1 MTGVKALTRLP
12 AQSIFINY
20 RVFLKSV
27 LSEAT
32 IMKRRDFLKTS
43 AVATAVFV
51 TGPPKAQS
59 AEREKPK
66 VRRYQEIGKT
76 GLKMSDISC
85 GTGALPSSS
94 MILRAIDRGI
104 NYFDTAPDYGSA
116 EEYIGGAMKKIQRD
130 KIIISSKF
138 CVPYSYPGHIPA
150 GSKKSDYIKAV
161 EGSLSRMKTDYL
173 DFCFVHAIGEQ
184 SKNKDQEMKRLFSD
198 ELFSAVQNLK
208 KTGKIRFLAVSS
220 HGPDNMESLLL
231 EAVQSGQY
239 DMIMPSF
246 NFLKFPRIPKLLKE
260 ARKRGVGVVA
270 MKTLA
275 GAKDMD
281 FDSKSS
287 AFEPAAFKWVLSHPE
302 VNGLV
307 ITIKRVS
314 DLDLYLTASGEPLK
328 ASDRKV
334 LDQYTRQYG
343 KQYCRTGCNQC
354 ESDCPKGVSIATTL
368 RYHMYFSDYGMEKH
382 AMKSYARLQDY
393 AEKCFTC
400 DNESCVSACPYGLP
414 VSELLREAHKILTF
428 TA

>member
-1 MTGVKALTRLP
+1 
-12 AQSIFINY
+12 
-20 RVFLKSV
+20 
-27 LSEAT
+27 
-32 IMKRRDFLKTS
+32 MKRRDFLKTS
-43 AVATAVFV
+43 AVTAAAIAA
-51 TGPPKAQS
+51 GPLAAQT
-59 AEREKPK
+59 AEKEKPK

-76 GLKMSDISC
+76 GLKMSDISY
-85 GTGALPSSS
+85 GTGGLPSSS

-130 KIIISSKF
+130 KIIIASKF
-138 CVPYSYPGHIPA
+138 CVPYSYPGHLSA
-150 GSKKSDYIKAV
+150 GSKKPDYIKAV

-184 SKNKDQEMKRLFSD
+184 SKSKNEEMKRLLND
-198 ELFSAVQNLK
+198 ELFSAVQDLK

-246 NFLKFPRIPKLLKE
+246 NFLKFPRIPNLLKE
-260 ARKRGVGVVA
+260 AKKRGVGIIA

-281 FDSKSS
+281 FDSMGR

-302 VNGLV
+302 VNGLI

-314 DLDLYLTASGEPLK
+314 DLDLYLTASGEPF
-328 ASDRKV
+328 ASRRRV
-334 LDQYTRQYG
+334 
-343 KQYCRTGCNQC
+343 
-354 ESDCPKGVSIATTL
+354 AL
-368 RYHMYFSDYGMEKH
+368 RPTSW
-382 AMKSYARLQDY
+382 ARSWRWRRPPGSN
-393 AEKCFTC
+393 A
-400 DNESCVSACPYGLP
+400 AG
-414 VSELLREAHKILTF
+414 
-428 TA
+428 

>member
-1 MTGVKALTRLP
+1 
-12 AQSIFINY
+12 
-20 RVFLKSV
+20 
-27 LSEAT
+27 
-32 IMKRRDFLKTS
+32 MKRRDFLKTS
-43 AVATAVFV
+43 AVTAAAIAA
-51 TGPPKAQS
+51 GPLAAQT
-59 AEREKPK
+59 AEKEKPK

-76 GLKMSDISC
+76 GLKMSDISY
-85 GTGALPSSS
+85 GTGGLPSSS

-130 KIIISSKF
+130 KIIIASKF
-138 CVPYSYPGHIPA
+138 CVPYSYPGHLSA
-150 GSKKSDYIKAV
+150 GSKKPDYIKAV

-184 SKNKDQEMKRLFSD
+184 SKSKNEEMKRLLND
-198 ELFSAVQNLK
+198 ELFSAVQDLK

-246 NFLKFPRIPKLLKE
+246 NFLKFPRIPNLLKE
-260 ARKRGVGVVA
+260 AKKRGVGIIA

-281 FDSKSS
+281 FDSMGS

-302 VNGLV
+302 VNGLI

-314 DLDLYLTASGEPLK
+314 DLNLFLTASGEPLT

-334 LDQYTRQYG
+334 LDQYTRHYG
-343 KQYCRTGCNQC
+343 KLYCRTGCNEC
-354 ESDCPKGVSIATTL
+354 ESDCPEGVSIATTL
-368 RYHMYFSDYGMEKH
+368 RYQMYFSDYGMEKH
-382 AMKSYARLQDY
+382 AMKSYAGLQDC
-393 AEKCFTC
+393 AEQCFTC
-400 DNESCVSACPYGLP
+400 ENERCVSACPYGLP
-414 VSELLREAHKILTF
+414 VSDLLREAHKTLTF
-428 TA
+428 TV